1 MAASGMGMGALDFL
15 ERGLRELSEVMKMV
29 YVLTGML
36 VTCVCVF
43 AKTH

>member
-1 MAASGMGMGALDFL
+1 MGTGELDFL
-15 ERGLRELSEVMKMV
+15 ERGLRELYEVIKMV

-36 VTCVCVF
+36 VTWVCIF